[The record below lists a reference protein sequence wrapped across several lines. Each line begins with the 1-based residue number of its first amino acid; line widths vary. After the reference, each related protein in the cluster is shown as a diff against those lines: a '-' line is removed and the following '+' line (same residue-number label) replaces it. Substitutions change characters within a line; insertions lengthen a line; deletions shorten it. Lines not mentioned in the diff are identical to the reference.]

1 MRKPYMPAVAPRPIL
16 SRGGSLFHYRPV
28 ISVRLTGP
36 SGDRASDGLLD
47 TGSDETILPEHLANS
62 IGVDLT
68 GAAERQVDLVGRPA
82 PVRCRYSSVQ
92 LQITDGL
99 RETYE
104 WTALVAFAATRLRHS
119 LLGQSGFLE
128 FFDVEF
134 RGADR
139 EVVLIPNRS
148 FPGTKVAMPVRP

>member
-1 MRKPYMPAVAPRPIL
+1 M
-16 SRGGSLFHYRPV
+16 
-28 ISVRLTGP
+28 
-36 SGDRASDGLLD
+36 SDGPCL
-47 TGSDETILPEHLANS
+47 S
-62 IGVDLT
+62 GV
-68 GAAERQVDLVGRPA
+68 AIA
-82 PVRCRYSSVQ
+82 SVQ

-104 WTALVAFAATRLRHS
+104 WTAVVGFTASRLRYS
-119 LLGQSGFLE
+119 VLGHGGFLE

-148 FPGTKVAMPVRP
+148 FPGTQVAMPARP